1 MSRKVSRLA
10 VAISIVLFAA
20 VALARAQAAS
30 HAAVEKQIVSMER
43 ALNDA
48 FGKHDMAPFRANLAP
63 EAMQIDGNGIA
74 KVLTPEFEQSMKG
87 VSVQSWT
94 LDSSRFMWVD
104 DNTVLHLYRWTG
116 KGTFQGQPLP
126 SPTWASTVWA
136 NKAGKWQAVFHQE
149 TNAMTP
155 PPAAA
160 KPSAPAPKK

>member
-1 MSRKVSRLA
+1 MTRKLSRVLLT
-10 VAISIVLFAA
+10 VPVVLFAA
-20 VALARAQAAS
+20 LGLVRAQAAS

-48 FGKHDMAPFRANLAP
+48 FGKHDMAPFRASLAP
-63 EAMQIDGNGIA
+63 DAMQIDPNGIS

-87 VSVQSWT
+87 VSVQSWS
-94 LDSSRFMWVD
+94 LDGSRFMWVD

-116 KGTFQGQPLP
+116 KGTYQGQPIP
-126 SPTWASTVWA
+126 SPTYASTVWA
-136 NKAGKWQAVFHQE
+136 NKGGKWQAVFHQE

-160 KPSAPAPKK
+160 KPTTPAPKK